1 MSSDRDAI
9 DFAGFPDAGS
19 DEPLVHR
26 TDTPKRPEQSAASQ
40 HTSTEIPAKTTPKS
54 EANGTGVAVILI
66 AIIIII
72 FIGFSQSAPDKKP
85 TAPRSSAAQ
94 LTSAPPVARQ
104 TNTPPVAQQPAVPA
118 VSPQSESSRLLEE
131 PPARGVVSSG
141 RTQLRWCLFWR
152 ARIDYLAEMIVDE
165 PMFGPYNAT
174 VADFNNRCS
183 ELRPYERDITIVQRE
198 LEERKG
204 QISSEAESLYRS
216 WARTY
221 LIPATLEV
229 QQHLHAIGYNP
240 GPVDG
245 MIGSQTRDAILQ
257 LERDLGEEPT
267 GIISKG
273 LVDYL
278 SRKAAH

>member
-9 DFAGFPDAGS
+9 DFAGFPDVGN
-19 DEPLVHR
+19 DEPPVHR
-26 TDTPKRPEQSAASQ
+26 TAAPKRPEHSAASQ
-40 HTSTEIPAKTTPKS
+40 HTSTEIPARATPKP
-54 EANGTGVAVILI
+54 EANGTAVAVVLI

-72 FIGFSQSAPDKKP
+72 LIVMSQSPPDNKP
-85 TAPRSSAAQ
+85 TAPRSSVAQ
-94 LTSAPPVARQ
+94 QTSA
-104 TNTPPVAQQPAVPA
+104 PPVAQQPAAPLI
-118 VSPQSESSRLLEE
+118 SPQSEPSRLLEE
-131 PPARGVVSSG
+131 PPARAGESLG
-141 RTQLRWCLFWR
+141 RTQLRWCLFWD

-165 PMFGPYNAT
+165 PMFDPYNAT

-183 ELRPYERDITIVQRE
+183 ELRYYESDMTVVQRE